1 MPFEATWMDLEITTL
16 SKLERER
23 QIPYDITYMQN
34 ITYDTNEPTHET
46 ETESEN
52 RLVVAKGEGG
62 RGDLEFGDNR

>member
-46 ETESEN
+46 ESEN